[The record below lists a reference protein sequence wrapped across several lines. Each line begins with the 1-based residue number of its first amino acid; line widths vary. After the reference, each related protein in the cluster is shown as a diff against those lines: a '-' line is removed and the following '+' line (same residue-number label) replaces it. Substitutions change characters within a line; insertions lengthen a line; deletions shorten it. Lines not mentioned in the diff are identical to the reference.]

1 MYLWPYNGSNPNDIE
16 TRSPGVLDIF
26 MDIWNQS
33 SFPTGTIK
41 GSAWEALHYTS
52 SGEESDWI
60 LGELGIPSIC
70 PEIGSS
76 DYFSFQWV
84 IPYRKIV
91 TNILNENINWL
102 ENTYAIIGN
111 QVVVEPVGYR

>member
-1 MYLWPYNGSNPNDIE
+1 MRDFLVARREEIKFVYNFHSYGNMYLWPYNGSNPNDIE

-26 MDIWNQS
+26 MDIWNAS
-33 SFPTGTIK
+33 TFPTGTIK

-76 DYFSFQWV
+76 DYFSF
-84 IPYRKIV
+84 
-91 TNILNENINWL
+91 
-102 ENTYAIIGN
+102 
-111 QVVVEPVGYR
+111 